1 MNRSRKWIFWVIK
14 AGIAGLT
21 LFLVIQK
28 VHFDEILK
36 ALQNPYRME
45 YIIVAGILL
54 IPNVFLQWYRW
65 HMLLKLINPQ
75 VPKMESL
82 SSLLGGMTLAFVTP
96 GRLGEM
102 GRILFLQKEDR
113 LQALGLLA
121 IDKLYAVA
129 PVIMIGVWGIGLLVS
144 YLFNYVIFVVV
155 SFVAIALAMS
165 LILFL
170 LVWHPSWIRTLFYQ
184 VSLLFPVREKFKRI
198 LEALHPFTPR
208 QARVLVVLSFLLYA
222 IYIFQFCILSMAF
235 QPIVWTTA
243 LTATTSTLFVKS
255 LLPISI
261 ADLGIREGAAVYF
274 FTRFHVDKASAFNGA
289 LLLFLINI
297 LVPTLVGLLFF
308 SRLGPKK
315 NEDIDNQ

>member
-1 MNRSRKWIFWVIK
+1 MSHSRKWIFLVFK
-14 AGIAGLT
+14 AGIASLT

-28 VHFDEILK
+28 VHFKEILN

-45 YIIVAGILL
+45 YIVFAGLLL
-54 IPNVFLQWYRW
+54 IPNVLLQWYRW
-65 HMLLKLINPQ
+65 HMLLKLINPN

-113 LQALGLLA
+113 LQAFGLLV
-121 IDKLYAVA
+121 IDKLYALA
-129 PVIMIGVWGIGLLVS
+129 PVIIIGVWGIGLLVS
-144 YLFNYVIFVVV
+144 YLFDYVIFVVV
-155 SFVAIALAMS
+155 SFVAIALVIS

-170 LVWHPSWIRTLFYQ
+170 LIWHPSWIRTLFYQ

-198 LEALHPFTPR
+198 LEALHPFTPH
-208 QARVLVVLSFLLYA
+208 QARVLAVLSFLLYG
-222 IYIFQFCILSMAF
+222 IYIFQFCLLTMAF

-243 LTATTSTLFVKS
+243 LTATTSTFFVKT
-255 LLPISI
+255 LLPIAI

-274 FTRFHVDKASAFNGA
+274 FTRFHVDKASAFNGS

-297 LVPTLVGLLFF
+297 LIPTVAGLLFF
-308 SRLGPKK
+308 PRLGPRQ
-315 NEDIDNQ
+315 NADIDNK

>member
-1 MNRSRKWIFWVIK
+1 MNRFRKWIFWAIK

-45 YIIVAGILL
+45 YIVVAGILL

-144 YLFNYVIFVVV
+144 YLLNYIIFVVV

-198 LEALHPFTPR
+198 LEALHPFTPH